1 MKKLVC
7 LLSLLPLLFCG
18 CSDSDE
24 IEQSPSTNVLRVNTL
39 GEKVTNPTNSQ
50 WCKSS
55 TAEATLSSVRRI
67 SDRFYKMDYLTELPL
82 DQLVDGDYRTHDAFE
97 TAFDKA
103 MFTPEGYENAKV
115 DEGTACSG
123 FVCWNEKGEI
133 LLGRNFDGDGGPL
146 MLIHN
151 KANGF
156 KFVQFT
162 DPHYNSILFNSAD
175 REHGDGILS
184 DGKTSLHRLL
194 REPLATMDGMN
205 EYGLCFGAYQLP
217 SFDEHHP
224 GTPLAQNTGKKAIA
238 SSLMH
243 NLILARCKTVKDVEV
258 LLKSHDMV
266 NIVRE
271 LNVHWMMADATG
283 DWALFEYWK
292 DELHVYREAD
302 LIGLSVY
309 VGTDVPYEWYSIE
322 NYYRT
327 LEPYSAYPK
336 QYVVDDWQVMMS
348 GKKRVGHMMNFYKP
362 TMSEMDAL
370 RCLQEGRYD
379 LEVPHH
385 MTNWSCVYNPTQKTV
400 LFALRN
406 DMSQVYKVDLKEDL
420 K

>member
-1 MKKLVC
+1 MKKLFV
-7 LLSLLPLLFCG
+7 LFAVAPLMFG

-24 IEQSPSTNVLRVNTL
+24 QVQESTSPQVLRVSTL
-39 GEKVTNPTNSQ
+39 GEKVSNPTNSG
-50 WCKSS
+50 WCKDSVA
-55 TAEATLSSVRRI
+55 AEATLSSVRRI

-82 DQLVDGDYRTHDAFE
+82 DQLVNGNYRTRDAFE
-97 TAFDKA
+97 TAFDTL
-103 MFTPEGYENAKV
+103 MFHPQGYEYAKV
-115 DEGTACSG
+115 DKGTACSG

-162 DPHYNSILFNSAD
+162 DPHYNSVQFNSSD

-194 REPLATMDGMN
+194 REPLVTMDGMN

-217 SFDEHHP
+217 SFDNHP
-224 GTPLAQNTGKKAIA
+224 GTPLAQNTGKKAIV

-243 NLILARCKTVKDVEV
+243 NLILARCKTVKEVEA
-258 LLKSHDMV
+258 LLKAHDMV
-266 NIVRE
+266 NIVE
-271 LNVHWMMADATG
+271 SLNVHWMMADATG

-322 NYYRT
+322 NYYRS
-327 LEPYSAYPK
+327 LEPYSTYPK
-336 QYVVDDWQVMMS
+336 QYVADDWQIKMS
-348 GKKRVGHMMNFYKP
+348 AKKRVGHMMNFYKP
-362 TMSEMDAL
+362 TMSEMEAL
-370 RCLQEGRYD
+370 CCLQEGRYD

-385 MTNWSCVYNPTQKTV
+385 MTNWSCIYNPAQKTV
-400 LFALRN
+400 IFALRN
-406 DMSQVYKVDLKEDL
+406 DMSQVYKIDLKEDL

>member
-1 MKKLVC
+1 MKKLFV
-7 LLSLLPLLFCG
+7 LFAVAPLVFG

-24 IEQSPSTNVLRVNTL
+24 QVQESTSPQVLRVSTL
-39 GEKVTNPTNSQ
+39 GEKVSNPTNSG
-50 WCKSS
+50 WCKDSVA
-55 TAEATLSSVRRI
+55 AEATLSSVRRI

-82 DQLVDGDYRTHDAFE
+82 DQLVDGNYRTRDAFE
-97 TAFDKA
+97 TAFDTL
-103 MFTPEGYENAKV
+103 MFHPQGYEYAKV
-115 DEGTACSG
+115 DKGTACSG

-162 DPHYNSILFNSAD
+162 DPHYNSVQFNSSD

-217 SFDEHHP
+217 SFDNHP
-224 GTPLAQNTGKKAIA
+224 GTPLAQNTGKKAIV

-243 NLILARCKTVKDVEV
+243 NLILARCKTVKEVEA
-258 LLKSHDMV
+258 LLKAHDMV
-266 NIVRE
+266 NIVE
-271 LNVHWMMADATG
+271 SLNVHWMMADATG

-292 DELHVYREAD
+292 DELYVYREAD

-322 NYYRT
+322 NYYRS
-327 LEPYSAYPK
+327 LEPYSTYPK
-336 QYVVDDWQVMMS
+336 QYVADDWQIKMS
-348 GKKRVGHMMNFYKP
+348 AKKRVGHMMNFYKP
-362 TMSEMDAL
+362 TMSEMEAL

-385 MTNWSCVYNPTQKTV
+385 MTNWSCIYNPAQKTV
-400 LFALRN
+400 IFALRN